1 VPYLYIIAAVVI
13 CYIIGSI
20 PFGLVTGLAVGRID
34 IRTQGS
40 GNIGATNVGRLLGKK
55 WGVVVFVL
63 DFFKGFLPVFSGTIV
78 LNRLIGP
85 ETGLLN
91 TAEVLM
97 GLSAILGHV
106 YPVFLRFKGGK
117 GASTS
122 AGVLTAIQWQVPAI
136 CFPVWAVLLFSTRIM
151 SIASMTAAV
160 CVPVLFIIIGG
171 KEAFGKG
178 LPGTLFGFAIAALV
192 VYAHRSNIRRL
203 LDGTENKLFG
213 TAEEPDPA
221 AEDTTETE

>member
-1 VPYLYIIAAVVI
+1 MAYLYVISAVVI
-13 CYIIGSI
+13 CYIAGSI

-40 GNIGATNVGRLLGKK
+40 GNIGATNVGRLLGRK
-55 WGVVVFVL
+55 WGIVVFVL
-63 DFFKGFLPVFSGTIV
+63 DYFKGFIPVFSGRIV
-78 LNRLIGP
+78 LSRLIGP
-85 ETGLLN
+85 ETALLN

-122 AGVLTAIQWQVPAI
+122 AGVLTAVRWQVPAV
-136 CFPVWAVLLFSTRIM
+136 CVPVWAVVLFTTKYM
-151 SIASMTAAV
+151 SVASMTAAV
-160 CVPVLFIIIGG
+160 CVPVVFIVHAG
-171 KEAFGKG
+171 KTAFTSG

-192 VYAHRSNIRRL
+192 VYAHRSNIKRL
-203 LDGTENKLFG
+203 LAGNENKLFQKKSP
-213 TAEEPDPA
+213 AEVPE
-221 AEDTTETE
+221 E